1 MPDES
6 DAQDDLEA
14 IKGDEVVLIS
24 QTALTADKWLSPGRT
39 RSRQWEAIRR
49 CMFIYVAVYRS

>member
-24 QTALTADKWLSPGRT
+24 QTALTADK
-39 RSRQWEAIRR
+39 
-49 CMFIYVAVYRS
+49 